1 MDERFKNIIEK
12 TLDLFK
18 KYGIR
23 SVSMDDIARELSIS
37 KKTIYQYVSNKED
50 LIAEVLEYENDTLKV
65 LIDNLENDEVN
76 AIDALLEVSLFF
88 SKEIR
93 ETNPVLSFDLNK
105 YYPELYRKHVNEKRE
120 FGYKKIYNNLLIGK
134 SQGLFREE
142 LNPELVARLYVQ
154 KIEDVMDPEF
164 LDSAKFSFET
174 VFKVMFEN
182 HIRGISNPTGIEYF
196 EKQVKKMKINL

>member
-1 MDERFKNIIEK
+1 MDERFKNIIGK

-182 HIRGISNPTGIEYF
+182 HIRGISNPTGIEYY
-196 EKQVKKMKINL
+196 EKQVKKMNIKL

>member
-1 MDERFKNIIEK
+1 MDERFKNIIGK

-93 ETNPVLSFDLNK
+93 ETNPVWSFDLNK

-120 FGYKKIYNNLLIGK
+120 FGYNKIYNNLLIGK
-134 SQGLFREE
+134 KQGLFREE

-182 HIRGISNPTGIEYF
+182 HIRGISNPTGIEYY
-196 EKQVKKMKINL
+196 EKQVKKMNIKL